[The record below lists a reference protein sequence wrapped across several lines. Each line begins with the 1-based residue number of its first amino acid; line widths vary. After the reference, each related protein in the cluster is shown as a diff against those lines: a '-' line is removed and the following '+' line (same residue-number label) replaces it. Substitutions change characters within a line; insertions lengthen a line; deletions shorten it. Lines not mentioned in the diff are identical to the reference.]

1 MINAEEIVELER
13 KWLIY
18 KIKQRSKIY
27 AVLIF
32 LISSIAFAIYYLFF
46 MPSTTIKEHKAPRK
60 VEKIDKKIIIDIN
73 TTEKIPKI
81 VPEEKKSQ
89 SFKIEEKPMKQSKKT
104 ITTKKNSKPYH
115 FKIEPRHQDNEL
127 FSSNGFLTLNLPF
140 KDNIHENIIPNEEV
154 IPPAHKIKRDV
165 IKKPAIK
172 KKTKITI
179 DMQEVDTIDHLKNKF
194 YATSSITFA
203 LMLAE
208 EYYNVKDYTNSLQW
222 ALTANDI
229 DAENTKSWYW
239 FARSKVKLNQKKDA
253 VRALKAFLT
262 NNNSRILST
271 LLNKIEF
278 GDTDD

>member
-32 LISSIAFAIYYLFF
+32 LVSSIAFAIYYLFF
-46 MPSTTIKEHKAPRK
+46 MPSTTIKEHKVPTK
-60 VEKIDKKIIIDIN
+60 VEKIDKKIILDIN
-73 TTEKIPKI
+73 NTEKTVNI
-81 VPEEKKSQ
+81 VPEEKKLSLIDIN
-89 SFKIEEKPMKQSKKT
+89 STDKIEEKT
-104 ITTKKNSKPYH
+104 IITKKSSKPYH
-115 FKIEPRHQDNEL
+115 FKIEPSHQDNEL
-127 FSSNGFLTLNLPF
+127 FSSNGFLTLHVPF
-140 KDNIHENIIPNEEV
+140 KDNLQENIIPNEEV

-208 EYYNVKDYTNSLQW
+208 EYYNVKDYANSLQW

-239 FARSKVKLNQKKDA
+239 FAKSKVKLNQEKDA
-253 VRALKAFLT
+253 IRALKAFLT